1 MMEEKNRTIFVS
13 FVDRINII
21 FNEDHKE
28 ELYRW
33 YLQSLFRF
41 GFLEELFLYRNL
53 FLIEKGKSFG
63 KLLDCVKNAV
73 LARDLVELPFLKG
86 LNESVV
92 VSMVEFEASRF
103 SG

>member
-1 MMEEKNRTIFVS
+1 MEEKNRTIFVS

-41 GFLEELFLYRNL
+41 GFLGELFLYWDL
-53 FLIEKGKSFG
+53 FLIEKGKSLG
-63 KLLDCVKNAV
+63 QLLDCIDNAF
-73 LARDLVELPFLKG
+73 LTWDLVELPFLEG

-92 VSMVEFEASRF
+92 VSMVEFEVSRF